1 MPPRHPIFSVRKC
14 WVSINYGLASA
25 RGSKAGA
32 PAFVKGQ
39 ASRALSILGLP
50 MSTALV
56 MPLSKKIPIQKSQR
70 FWVKKPVIKTSGKLK
85 DINDVLTT
93 NVREFLIN
101 SNEAICMI
109 DRHRADLVRSFESQ
123 NAAEQFDANFDAKLK
138 KRLVEN
144 ELKDIPGVTTLMIFV
159 LGEHGIRSIE
169 DLADCA
175 TDDLDG
181 WDEIKDGKTI
191 RHAGILDR
199 YRVSRQDCETMII
212 NARIK
217 AGWFK

>member
-1 MPPRHPIFSVRKC
+1 
-14 WVSINYGLASA
+14 
-25 RGSKAGA
+25 
-32 PAFVKGQ
+32 
-39 ASRALSILGLP
+39 
-50 MSTALV
+50 
-56 MPLSKKIPIQKSQR
+56 
-70 FWVKKPVIKTSGKLK
+70 
-85 DINDVLTT
+85 
-93 NVREFLIN
+93 
-101 SNEAICMI
+101 MI

-199 YRVSRQDCETMII
+199 YRVSRQDCEAIII
-212 NARIK
+212 NARTK